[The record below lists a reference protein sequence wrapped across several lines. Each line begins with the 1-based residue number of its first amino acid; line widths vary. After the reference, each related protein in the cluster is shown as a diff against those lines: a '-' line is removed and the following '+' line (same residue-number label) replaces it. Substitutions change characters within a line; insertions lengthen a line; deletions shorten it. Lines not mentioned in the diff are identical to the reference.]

1 MVRGLLGT
9 FQATNLER
17 RLRCHSCI
25 IIFCV
30 PQMAETDFHRYILI
44 SNTSQSFLN
53 LGRSSKDR
61 CACGPLAC
69 KKASNIVRVCQ
80 ILRLGFRHDCIE
92 IFPLGG
98 LIYIT
103 DDVFE
108 EKPQL
113 ALKII
118 LLFLK
123 RVEILRQLTRSVSP
137 WEKVDDASVLWRLCV
152 RPELMEF
159 LLQYCEN
166 SANKL
171 EAGDPNV
178 KRLVDEIC
186 AFDRQN
192 H

>member
-1 MVRGLLGT
+1 MQEGIEYCPGVSDS
-9 FQATNLER
+9 AP
-17 RLRCHSCI
+17 S
-25 IIFCV
+25 
-30 PQMAETDFHRYILI
+30 
-44 SNTSQSFLN
+44 
-53 LGRSSKDR
+53 
-61 CACGPLAC
+61 
-69 KKASNIVRVCQ
+69 
-80 ILRLGFRHDCIE
+80 FRHDYIE

-171 EAGDPNV
+171 EEGDPNV